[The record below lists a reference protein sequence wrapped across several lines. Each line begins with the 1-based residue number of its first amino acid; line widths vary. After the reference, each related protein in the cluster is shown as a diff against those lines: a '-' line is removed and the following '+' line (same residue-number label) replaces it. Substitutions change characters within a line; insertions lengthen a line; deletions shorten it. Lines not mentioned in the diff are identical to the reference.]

1 MTNRQKCYENLAFI
15 SDVFKKM
22 SIDVLNKEI
31 IDDEEWNLAAKSLDE
46 IMHIIKILEHNGIG
60 EEEYKPHIETL
71 AEFEKKCILNDFK
84 HELDKKFNHE
94 NK

>member
-15 SDVFKKM
+15 SNVFKEM

-31 IDDEEWNLAAKSLDE
+31 IDDEEWSLAAKHLDE
-46 IMHIIKILEHNGIG
+46 IMHVIKILEHNGIG

-84 HELDKKFNHE
+84 HELDKKFNII
-94 NK
+94 

>member
-15 SDVFKKM
+15 SNVFKEM

-31 IDDEEWNLAAKSLDE
+31 IDDEEWSLAAKHLDE
-46 IMHIIKILEHNGIG
+46 IKHVVKILEHDGIG
-60 EEEYKPHIETL
+60 EKEYKSHVETL

-84 HELDKKFNHE
+84 HELDKKFNTL
-94 NK
+94 